1 MSTLKRY
8 NGTDWEYVGGTPN
21 FVQKLTVGTNR
32 EIELRADNEG
42 GNIRIENP
50 NLTNKDHWEMDTF
63 NGDLRIYH
71 GTENNEIDYNYTFP
85 KGSGT
90 YTDFTIATTKTIV
103 NCSSSEKKI
112 GTWYDGKPLYSRW
125 YKATLTNTGLTNLQN
140 ITRNNYGV
148 IWVNS
153 YFTQNS
159 LGSIMSG
166 HYYYDNTDYQ
176 RMWLEGGNY
185 VAFQGGSSFP
195 RMPATLWYE
204 LRYTK
209 SSD

>member
-8 NGTDWEYVGGTPN
+8 NGTNWEYLGGGASLSNVFSASDENGYTQEYIN
-21 FVQKLTVGTNR
+21 GLNTYFMSEHRVGTWIN
-32 EIELRADNEG
+32 
-42 GNIRIENP
+42 
-50 NLTNKDHWEMDTF
+50 
-63 NGDLRIYH
+63 
-71 GTENNEIDYNYTFP
+71 
-85 KGSGT
+85 
-90 YTDFTIATTKTIV
+90 
-103 NCSSSEKKI
+103 
-112 GTWYDGKPLYSRW
+112 GKPLYSRW
-125 YKATLTNTGLTNLQN
+125 FSATLTQTGLTNLQN

-166 HYYYDNTDYQ
+166 HYYYDSTDYQ
-176 RMWLEGGNY
+176 RVWIEGGNY

-195 RMPATLWYE
+195 RMPSTIYYE